1 MIEIK
6 LDDIRIK
13 RIIDYPRTENNA
25 GKYTI
30 RYVIHE
36 DNIGHR
42 IHISKNR
49 IPQVMINLYS
59 ENLDEIL
66 KIYNI
71 KLIRG
76 AE

>member
-6 LDDIRIK
+6 LEDIRIK
-13 RIIDYPRTENNA
+13 RIKDYADTENNA
-25 GKYTI
+25 GEYTI

-36 DNIGHR
+36 YVGGHR
-42 IHISKNR
+42 IHISKDK
-49 IPQVMINLYS
+49 IPQVMINLNCS
-59 ENLDEIL
+59 NLDKIL
-66 KIYNI
+66 EMYNI